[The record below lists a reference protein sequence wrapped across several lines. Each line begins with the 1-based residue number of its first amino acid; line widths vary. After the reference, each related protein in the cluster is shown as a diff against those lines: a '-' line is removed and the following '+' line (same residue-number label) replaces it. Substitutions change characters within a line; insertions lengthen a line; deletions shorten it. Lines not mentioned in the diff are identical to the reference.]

1 MAHLVC
7 QYIEFSNG
15 GGSHRHIIGKRT
27 DRASIGSSHAS
38 DNEDGNWKCERNRN
52 QIPPGKM
59 LGEET
64 PASPNSPEKAPPP
77 QLTSRAALGAFSSMI
92 WIFGFPY
99 GITLMLNLSLSVF
112 VKKSIEG
119 WRTVGSMSGLCHPTK

>member
-27 DRASIGSSHAS
+27 DRASIGTVMLRTMKM
-38 DNEDGNWKCERNRN
+38 ETGNAREIGIKFHPARCLA
-52 QIPPGKM
+52 KKA
-59 LGEET
+59 

-99 GITLMLNLSLSVF
+99 GITLMLNL
-112 VKKSIEG
+112 
-119 WRTVGSMSGLCHPTK
+119 

>member
-38 DNEDGNWKCERNRN
+38 DNEDGNWKCERNWN

-59 LGEET
+59 LGEESARF
-64 PASPNSPEKAPPP
+64 PKFAGESAAS
-77 QLTSRAALGAFSSMI
+77 AAD
-92 WIFGFPY
+92 
-99 GITLMLNLSLSVF
+99 
-112 VKKSIEG
+112 IEG
-119 WRTVGSMSGLCHPTK
+119 RARRLFFNDLDIRFSVWNHLDVEPVLVGLREEVN